1 METIKRYWWL
11 ALVIPIVGYFLW
23 VWYSEKNK
31 AAATL
36 AKAREAKAEKKII
49 QELEQNPETDV
60 RES

>member
-36 AKAREAKAEKKII
+36 ARAREAKAEKKII
-49 QELEQNPETDV
+49 QELEQNPENDV

>member
-11 ALVIPIVGYFLW
+11 ALIIPIVGYFLW

-31 AAATL
+31 AATTL

-49 QELEQNPETDV
+49 QDLEQTPETDV